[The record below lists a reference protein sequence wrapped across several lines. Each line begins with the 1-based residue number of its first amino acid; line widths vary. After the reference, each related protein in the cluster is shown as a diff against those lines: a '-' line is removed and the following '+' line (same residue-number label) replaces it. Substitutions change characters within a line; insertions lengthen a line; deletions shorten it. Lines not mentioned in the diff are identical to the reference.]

1 MKKKINPLW
10 GGRFKADSSAL
21 LKKIN
26 NSIDFDYLLAKQ
38 DIKVCLVYA
47 KSLKKA
53 GIISSAE
60 LNKILN
66 GLNKISDSIK
76 KNKFLFNADYED
88 IHMNIE
94 MALKEDI
101 GDLAGKLHTG
111 KSRNDQVATDL
122 KIWIRENVGEIIKL
136 INVFQKILIKKSEEN
151 LFNIMPGFTH
161 LQNAQP
167 ISVAHY
173 FLAFFEML
181 ERDKQRFKNLLN
193 TIDECPLG
201 SGALV
206 GTNFYRIDRKFIS
219 KSLGFNKPTN
229 NSLDSVSD
237 RDFAIDFLS
246 ASSIL
251 GMHLSRMSEDLII
264 WCSSSFSF
272 ISFSDALSTGSSIMP
287 QKKNPD
293 AVELVR
299 AKTSILYSNL
309 MSLLTTMKGL
319 PMGYSKDLQE
329 DKIPVFKTNET
340 IQLMLQVMCEVI
352 KDININ
358 KKKMYDS
365 SKLNFST
372 ATDFADWIVMNLG
385 YSFRQAHH
393 IAGRAV
399 VMAEKKKCTLFE
411 LELDDLKKLD
421 LKISKKIYNFLD
433 PHKSVENKKSEGG
446 TAFSEIKK
454 AIKKAKTKID

>member
-1 MKKKINPLW
+1 
-10 GGRFKADSSAL
+10 
-21 LKKIN
+21 
-26 NSIDFDYLLAKQ
+26 
-38 DIKVCLVYA
+38 
-47 KSLKKA
+47 
-53 GIISSAE
+53 
-60 LNKILN
+60 
-66 GLNKISDSIK
+66 
-76 KNKFLFNADYED
+76 
-88 IHMNIE
+88 MNIE

-340 IQLMLQVMCEVI
+340 IQLILLVMCEVI

-358 KKKMYDS
+358 KKQMYDS

-399 VMAEKKKCTLFE
+399 VMAEKKNVLY
-411 LELDDLKKLD
+411 LNLSLM
-421 LKISKKIYNFLD
+421 I
-433 PHKSVENKKSEGG
+433 
-446 TAFSEIKK
+446 
-454 AIKKAKTKID
+454 